1 MMEQKVKAAFK
12 LSDKRLELLANLLSK
27 EGIDRTTLSPISPR
41 KNQLEFPLS
50 FNQQRLWL
58 LNNLQSGIHYNDHF
72 DLRLTG
78 HLDVAVLKRTI
89 EEILHR
95 HEVMRCAFSEVDSMP
110 VQIVTPQ
117 GSVALPSVD
126 LSSIPEPH
134 RMAEATRLAI
144 EEARK
149 PFDLAQGPL
158 WRFAL
163 IVIAD
168 DDCLLLITAHHIAI
182 DGWSRGVFLRE
193 FSAIYAS
200 FMEGRRSPLE
210 KLPLQYADY
219 AVWQADWVEGQTV
232 AKQLEYW
239 KHELA
244 EASAFLM
251 LPTDRPRPQV
261 PSFRGTR
268 HWFTLSP
275 ASTAALKGLCQR
287 ERVSLFMVLLAVLQT
302 LLHCYCVQEDFLIW
316 TPVANRTRKE
326 LEALIG
332 YFLNMLALRG
342 RVQENLSF
350 RELLLRAR
358 ETTLG
363 ALANQEV
370 PLEKLIDVL
379 QPKKRTHSQPLFQ
392 VLFVLQNV
400 PLPNVEVSGIRVRSF
415 EIDSAT
421 ANFELTFSFTET
433 TDGISGRIEYATD
446 LFDAECI
453 EALAAYFQALVE
465 AVCVDPGIRIAELP
479 VLPVRQDNIQFL
491 GRMSPISDEAA
502 LKPLLPC
509 DTLEQNLVEIW
520 ENVLRIHPIS
530 LDDNF
535 FDIGGH
541 SLMAVRL
548 FSEIQKQTGCNLS
561 LATLFH
567 APTIK
572 QLAEIIRKDG
582 SVAHRSS
589 LVPIQPV
596 DTTPPFS
603 NVDDDAA
610 ALLESPRLKRKGL
623 LMRAS
628 NRVLHQLARL
638 LPGATSVRPFLHRLR
653 GVQIH
658 GNVFIGDEVYL
669 ENEYPEC
676 IEIHEGVQI
685 GLRSTVIAHTRGPG
699 KIVFEKNAFV
709 GANCIIA
716 ASPGKTLTIG
726 EGAVLGIGSCVTSDI
741 RPFTFCSGEKAKPI
755 ANVTAPLTNETT
767 YEQFVR
773 GLRVLPNSKR

>member
-1 MMEQKVKAAFK
+1 MMQEKVKATIK
-12 LSDKRLELLANLLSK
+12 LSDNRLELLSNMLAR
-27 EGIDRTTLSPISPR
+27 EGVVPTTLQTIPCR
-41 KNQLEFPLS
+41 KNQAEFPLS

-58 LNNLQSGIHYNDHF
+58 LNKLQSGIHYNDHF

-78 HLDVAVLKRTI
+78 PLDVAVLKRTI

-95 HEVMRCAFSEVDSMP
+95 HEVMRCAFTEVDSMP
-110 VQIVTPQ
+110 VQIVTPP
-117 GSVALPSVD
+117 GPVVLPSID
-126 LSSIPEPH
+126 LSSIPESH
-134 RMAEATRLAI
+134 RMAEATRVAI

-149 PFDLAQGPL
+149 PFDLAQGSL

-168 DDCLLLITAHHIAI
+168 DDYLLLTTAHHIAI

-200 FMEGRRSPLE
+200 FIDGRPSPLE

-219 AVWQADWVEGQTV
+219 AAWQADWVDGQTV

-244 EASAFLM
+244 EASTFLT
-251 LPTDRPRPQV
+251 LPTDRRRPQL
-261 PSFRGTR
+261 PSFRGAR

-275 ASTAALKGLCQR
+275 PATAALKGLCQR

-363 ALANQEV
+363 ALANQDV

-379 QPKKRTHSQPLFQ
+379 QPKKHSHSQPLFQ

-446 LFDAECI
+446 LFDAESI
-453 EALAAYFQALVE
+453 EALAAYFQVLIE
-465 AVCVDPGIRIAELP
+465 AVCADPTVTISELP
-479 VLPVRQDNIQFL
+479 LLPVRDHDIQFL
-491 GRMSPISDEAA
+491 GRTSPIGDDAA
-502 LKPLLPC
+502 LKPLLPR
-509 DTLEQNLVEIW
+509 DTLEQHLVEIW

-535 FDIGGH
+535 FEIGGH
-541 SLMAVRL
+541 SLMALRL
-548 FSEIQKQTGCNLS
+548 FSEIQKQTGCNLP
-561 LATLFH
+561 LATLFQ

-582 SVAHRSS
+582 SVEHWSS
-589 LVPIQPV
+589 LESIQPV
-596 DTTPPFS
+596 DSTPPFS
-603 NVDDDAA
+603 NVDDNAPA
-610 ALLESPRLKRKGL
+610 PLESRQKRKGL
-623 LMRAS
+623 LTRAS
-628 NRVLHQLARL
+628 NRVLHQLARF
-638 LPGATSVRPFLHRLR
+638 LPGAASVRPFLHRLR
-653 GVQIH
+653 GVQIR
-658 GNVFIGDEVYL
+658 GNVFIGDDVYL
-669 ENEYPEC
+669 ENEHPEC

-699 KIVFEKNAFV
+699 KIVFEKDVFV

-741 RPFTFCSGEKAKPI
+741 APLTFCSGEKAKPI
-755 ANVTAPLTNETT
+755 AKVTAPLTDTTT
-767 YEQFVR
+767 YEQFVK
-773 GLRVLPNSKR
+773 GLRLLPNSKR

>member
-1 MMEQKVKAAFK
+1 MKEKVKATFK
-12 LSDKRLELLANLLSK
+12 LSDNRLELLSNLLARA
-27 EGIDRTTLSPISPR
+27 GVVPNTLQTIPCR
-41 KNQLEFPLS
+41 KNQAEFPLS

-78 HLDVAVLKRTI
+78 SLDVAVLKRTI

-110 VQIVTPQ
+110 VQIVTPP
-117 GSVALPSVD
+117 GPVALPRID
-126 LSSIPEPH
+126 LSSIPESH

-168 DDCLLLITAHHIAI
+168 DDYLLLITAHHIAI

-200 FMEGRRSPLE
+200 FMEGRPSVLE

-219 AVWQADWVEGQTV
+219 AAWQSDWVEGQTV

-244 EASAFLM
+244 EASTYLT
-251 LPTDRPRPQV
+251 LPTDRPRPQL
-261 PSFRGTR
+261 PSFRGAR
-268 HWFTLSP
+268 HWLTLSP

-287 ERVSLFMVLLAVLQT
+287 EGVSLFMVLLAVLQT
-302 LLHCYCVQEDFLIW
+302 LLHCRSVQDDFLIW

-342 RVQENLSF
+342 RVQQNLSF

-363 ALANQEV
+363 ALANQDV

-446 LFDAECI
+446 LFDAEHI
-453 EALAAYFQALVE
+453 EALAAYFQVLID
-465 AVCVDPGIRIAELP
+465 AVCADPAIKISELP
-479 VLPVRQDNIQFL
+479 LLPVRDDIEFL
-491 GRMSPISDEAA
+491 RRMSPIGDEAT
-502 LKPLLPC
+502 LSPLLPR
-509 DTLEQNLVEIW
+509 DTLEHHLLEIW

-535 FDIGGH
+535 FDVGGH
-541 SLMAVRL
+541 SLLAVRL
-548 FSEIQKQTGCNLS
+548 FSEIQKQTGCNLP

-582 SVAHRSS
+582 SVTHWPS
-589 LVPIQPV
+589 LEPIQPV
-596 DTTPPFS
+596 DSTPSFS
-603 NVDDDAA
+603 NVADDAA
-610 ALLESPRLKRKGL
+610 SLLESPRVKRKGL
-623 LMRAS
+623 LTRAS

-638 LPGATSVRPFLHRLR
+638 LPGAESVRPFLHRLR
-653 GVQIH
+653 GVQIR
-658 GNVFIGDEVYL
+658 GNVFIGDDVYL

-699 KIVFEKNAFV
+699 KIVFEKNVFV

-741 RPFTFCSGEKAKPI
+741 VPFTFCSGEKAKPI
-755 ANVTAPLTNETT
+755 AKVTAPLTDETT

-773 GLRVLPNSKR
+773 GLRLLPNSKR